1 VLARGLAGRRLV
13 EGVMFVHLGS
23 VAYPELVAQFADF
36 LLQVEGAEW
45 SVVSG
50 RVSGEL
56 HVSVRNVGY
65 VRAAGDVVRDAFGDL
80 GGAGGHRS
88 MAKAV
93 VRLRD
98 WRAAGLP
105 AAEREMSQVIITRF
119 VAALHAGRG

>member
-1 VLARGLAGRRLV
+1 
-13 EGVMFVHLGS
+13 
-23 VAYPELVAQFADF
+23 
-36 LLQVEGAEW
+36 
-45 SVVSG
+45 VSG
-50 RVSGEL
+50 RVNGEL
-56 HVSVRNVGY
+56 HISVRNVGY
-65 VRAAGDVVRDAFGDL
+65 VRAAGEVVREAFGDL

-119 VAALHAGRG
+119 AAALRAGRG